1 VEFARASQKGPHLA
15 PRIGAARLSRRV
27 LILFSGPYARPD
39 GLVAFLQCLGLEVVP
54 VDNDSSGGDNAHD
67 LLRNDF
73 YSNLL
78 RRAQRGEFLVIW
90 AAPPCST
97 FSICRFL
104 PTRTPGGGP
113 PIIRRR
119 QEGQVTGA
127 RDCPQKNRRELKIS
141 NELTSRTVA
150 ILRAGFDAGSEC
162 GLENP
167 VDAGDEDHPEHLVD
181 REHAPLWLMPEVI
194 AFKEHAGCRE
204 VTFPQCAF
212 GAVYRKMTTFLLT
225 PALGHLLGDL
235 NDLRCNHTHHERRAG
250 GERDAQ
256 GVWNSKAAAAY
267 PPDLNWTLAGAFN
280 ALVDDPSARHERRF
294 RQIATPTNLP
304 ASAGA
309 IGPPRPLPRTPPQ
322 LPPPTPSFLPSQAP
336 DEPWDVGATAE
347 PQPAPAKATPSS
359 VEDTPDMQTQPSALP
374 DLPSSRT
381 RSKTA
386 EIASMGAALIATG
399 LNDVSSDAIVILSGE
414 THKRNP
420 QPVDPKSHKDAL
432 AHADAEAWLAAER
445 KELQN
450 HTVHKT
456 FEQLDR
462 SSLQADAQTRNRLIP
477 LQWVYKTKRD
487 GSKKARLVVVG
498 CAQRPGVDFDQTH
511 CSTLKAT
518 SLRFL
523 AATAA
528 IQGLHMRR
536 FDFVS
541 AFLQGDLEPGE
552 QIACRP
558 PPGYETLG
566 DDGNHKIWRV
576 LKPIYGMQQGG
587 RRWQRSL
594 FPWFTALGFRQCEA
608 DNCVF
613 AMTTAGDALYVGCY
627 VDDLFILYLQDGA
640 DSLYASFT
648 HKLAQRWEVEDEG
661 EVADLLNIEISRQ
674 SASVT
679 LRQTAYIDKL
689 TKEWFPEGPP
699 AHVQLNS
706 VPHPEN
712 IRELVIHATGEG
724 AAPADP
730 TLINKYCK
738 LVGALLYAAT
748 STRPDIAYATSML
761 CRAMSKPTD
770 ELLAAALRVLAYL
783 SRHKQVGLRYTPCTR
798 PLEGFADAD
807 WAVRHSQSGFVFQL
821 GRAAVSWGSKKQ
833 VSVALSTCEAEIMAA
848 SEAAKE
854 AIHLRALYNEL
865 AQCEAKPT
873 RLHLDCKAAIDIAYN
888 PQHHSKLKHVERRHF
903 FIR

>member
-1 VEFARASQKGPHLA
+1 
-15 PRIGAARLSRRV
+15 
-27 LILFSGPYARPD
+27 
-39 GLVAFLQCLGLEVVP
+39 
-54 VDNDSSGGDNAHD
+54 
-67 LLRNDF
+67 
-73 YSNLL
+73 
-78 RRAQRGEFLVIW
+78 
-90 AAPPCST
+90 
-97 FSICRFL
+97 
-104 PTRTPGGGP
+104 
-113 PIIRRR
+113 
-119 QEGQVTGA
+119 
-127 RDCPQKNRRELKIS
+127 
-141 NELTSRTVA
+141 
-150 ILRAGFDAGSEC
+150 
-162 GLENP
+162 
-167 VDAGDEDHPEHLVD
+167 
-181 REHAPLWLMPEVI
+181 
-194 AFKEHAGCRE
+194 
-204 VTFPQCAF
+204 
-212 GAVYRKMTTFLLT
+212 
-225 PALGHLLGDL
+225 
-235 NDLRCNHTHHERRAG
+235 
-250 GERDAQ
+250 
-256 GVWNSKAAAAY
+256 
-267 PPDLNWTLAGAFN
+267 
-280 ALVDDPSARHERRF
+280 
-294 RQIATPTNLP
+294 
-304 ASAGA
+304 
-309 IGPPRPLPRTPPQ
+309 
-322 LPPPTPSFLPSQAP
+322 
-336 DEPWDVGATAE
+336 
-347 PQPAPAKATPSS
+347 
-359 VEDTPDMQTQPSALP
+359 
-374 DLPSSRT
+374 
-381 RSKTA
+381 
-386 EIASMGAALIATG
+386 
-399 LNDVSSDAIVILSGE
+399 
-414 THKRNP
+414 
-420 QPVDPKSHKDAL
+420 
-432 AHADAEAWLAAER
+432 
-445 KELQN
+445 
-450 HTVHKT
+450 
-456 FEQLDR
+456 
-462 SSLQADAQTRNRLIP
+462 
-477 LQWVYKTKRD
+477 
-487 GSKKARLVVVG
+487 
-498 CAQRPGVDFDQTH
+498 
-511 CSTLKAT
+511 
-518 SLRFL
+518 
-523 AATAA
+523 
-528 IQGLHMRR
+528 MRR

-674 SASVT
+674 GASVT

-730 TLINKYCK
+730 TLINKYRK

-854 AIHLRALYNEL
+854 AIHLRGLYNEL
-865 AQCEAKPT
+865 SQGKSEPT
-873 RLHLDCKAAIDIAYN
+873 RLHLDCKAAIDTAYN
-888 PQHHSKLKHVERRHF
+888 PEHHSKLKHVQRRHF
-903 FIR
+903 FIRQVVEDHQIIVPYVETDKNLADFFTKPLPARKFFPLRKAIMNEPNES